1 MKPYVWPQYKG
12 SELYGLPR
20 EWLTLLCRVFLTRG
34 RGAGDSSVCC
44 SYSTQKHKICWQ
56 CATLFAVREDIPVT
70 NPDAKSPETQV
81 RGGNFTIFATMMDN
95 DWKKRLGV
103 VYSTDPNFKY
113 EQEAEP
119 EVETLEPSKQNLI
132 VAIDRRARAGKQVTL
147 VKGFVGSE
155 SDLATLG
162 KSLKVKCGV
171 GGTAKDG
178 EITLQG
184 DLRDKVVALLQ
195 SMGYRAKRGN

>member
-1 MKPYVWPQYKG
+1 M
-12 SELYGLPR
+12 
-20 EWLTLLCRVFLTRG
+20 
-34 RGAGDSSVCC
+34 A
-44 SYSTQKHKICWQ
+44 
-56 CATLFAVREDIPVT
+56 
-70 NPDAKSPETQV
+70 
-81 RGGNFTIFATMMDN
+81 DN

-103 VYSTDPNFKY
+103 VYSTNPDFQY
-113 EQEAEP
+113 TEAE
-119 EVETLEPSKQNLI
+119 EEQVKTLTPSSQRLI
-132 VAIDRRARAGKQVTL
+132 VSLDRRARAGKQVTL

-155 SDLATLG
+155 EDLAALG

-195 SMGYRAKRGN
+195 SMSYKAKRVSWCGRSFFRMVFFGFLKASRQSSGNKWPGHSSHTSRL